1 MTNEEI
7 WNIVL
12 GEMKVTVT
20 PANFAT
26 WFKDTK
32 FEMNGKEGII
42 LVPSN
47 FVKEWLQSKYHK
59 NILKSVVKFQP
70 QIKEL
75 SYKIDTNAFKK
86 ATLETKKASKKKEQE
101 DISIEESS
109 LPEITLDPETNL
121 NPKYTFES
129 LIVGSHNELAHAT
142 AQAVAK
148 NVGTK
153 YNPLFIYGGVG
164 LGKTHLLQA
173 IGNQI
178 KSDKGSKGRIIRYM
192 SMEKFTNDLVNA
204 LRQQTIDAFKEAYKK
219 IDVLLI
225 DDIQFIT
232 GKEKTQEELF
242 HIFNTLYERNKQI
255 AFTSDR
261 PPKAIPYL
269 EDRLRSR
276 FEGGMIVD
284 ISLPDLETRIAI
296 LKMKAQRKNIAFSDD
311 VYNYIAQAI
320 PRNIRELE
328 GALNRVIA
336 YCQLK
341 NIEPTVE
348 DVKKILGN
356 ILTIPNRTIG
366 FNDIVRE
373 VAMFYNVP
381 KEEIL
386 KRSRCQDIVKP
397 RQIIMY
403 LMREEMKSSYPYI
416 AEKLNKKD
424 HTTIIYACNKITQEI
439 KKDINLDREVTTLRE
454 NLRKV

>member
-32 FEMNGKEGII
+32 FETNGKEGVI

-47 FVKEWLQSKYHK
+47 FVKEWLQSKYNK
-59 NILKSVVKFQP
+59 NILKAVVKLQP

-86 ATLETKKASKKKEQE
+86 ADLETKKTSKKKEP
-101 DISIEESS
+101 DVIIEETS
-109 LPEITLDPETNL
+109 LPEISLDPETNL

-129 LIVGSHNELAHAT
+129 FIVGSHNELAHAA

-178 KSDKGSKGRIIRYM
+178 KSDKNGKGRTIRYM

-204 LRQQTIDAFKEAYKK
+204 LRQQTIDEFKESYKK

-242 HIFNTLYERNKQI
+242 HIFNTLYEHNKQI

-296 LKMKAQRKNIAFSDD
+296 LKLKAQRKGIAFSDS
-311 VYNYIAQAI
+311 VYSYIAEAI

-356 ILTIPNRTIG
+356 ILTIPSRTIG
-366 FNDIVRE
+366 FSDIIRE
-373 VAMFYNVP
+373 VAMFYNIP
-381 KEEIL
+381 KEELL
-386 KRSRCQDIVKP
+386 KRSRRQDIVKP
-397 RQIIMY
+397 RQIVMY

-424 HTTIIYACNKITQEI
+424 HTTIIYAYEKISQEI
-439 KKDINLDREVTTLRE
+439 KKDINLDREISTLRE

>member
-32 FEMNGKEGII
+32 FEANGKNATI

-59 NILKSVVKFQP
+59 NILKAVVKLQP

-75 SYKIDTNAFKK
+75 AYKIDTNAFKR
-86 ATLETKKASKKKEQE
+86 ADLEVTKKNIKKKEPE
-101 DISIEESS
+101 SFVEETT
-109 LPEITLDPETNL
+109 LPEITVDPETNL

-129 LIVGSHNELAHAT
+129 LIVGSHNELAHAA

-178 KSDKGSKGRIIRYM
+178 RLEKKIHPRAIRYM
-192 SMEKFTNDLVNA
+192 NMEKFTNDLVNA
-204 LRQQTIDAFKEAYKK
+204 LRQQTIDEFKENYKK

-242 HIFNTLYERNKQI
+242 HIFNTLYEHNKQI

-296 LKMKAQRKNIAFSDD
+296 LKMKAQKRGIAFPDEI
-311 VYNYIAQAI
+311 YNYIAQAI

-341 NIEPTVE
+341 NIEPTV
-348 DVKKILGN
+348 DDAKKILGN
-356 ILTIPNRTIG
+356 ILTIPSRTVG
-366 FNDIVRE
+366 FSDIIRE

-381 KEEIL
+381 KEELL

-416 AEKLNKKD
+416 AGKLNKKD

-439 KKDINLDREVTTLRE
+439 KKDINLDREITTLRE

>member
-32 FEMNGKEGII
+32 FETNGKEGVI

-47 FVKEWLQSKYHK
+47 FVKEWLQSKYNK
-59 NILKSVVKFQP
+59 NILKAVVKLQP

-86 ATLETKKASKKKEQE
+86 ADLETKKTSKKKEP
-101 DISIEESS
+101 DVIIEETS
-109 LPEITLDPETNL
+109 LPEISLDPETNL

-129 LIVGSHNELAHAT
+129 FIVGSHNELAHAA

-178 KSDKGSKGRIIRYM
+178 KSDKNGKRRTIRYM

-204 LRQQTIDAFKEAYKK
+204 LRQQTIDEFKESYKK

-242 HIFNTLYERNKQI
+242 HIFNTLYEHNKQI

-296 LKMKAQRKNIAFSDD
+296 LKLKAQRKGIAFSDS
-311 VYNYIAQAI
+311 VYSYIAEAI

-356 ILTIPNRTIG
+356 ILTIPSRTIG
-366 FNDIVRE
+366 FSDIIRE
-373 VAMFYNVP
+373 VAMFYNIP
-381 KEEIL
+381 KEELL
-386 KRSRCQDIVKP
+386 KRSRRQDIVKP
-397 RQIIMY
+397 RQIVMY

-424 HTTIIYACNKITQEI
+424 HTTIIYAYEKISQEI
-439 KKDINLDREVTTLRE
+439 KKDINLDREITTLRE